1 MRRLFVVVLLLTSS
15 LFVQSLK
22 AQYYYYN
29 NRYYDGPVSFEAGGS
44 VGLMNSFT
52 DVGGKKGVG
61 KNFIK
66 DLNWKNTKP
75 SFGIFA
81 MATYKYALGLR
92 LEGTFGSVHAA
103 DSQLAKV
110 AASTSGRY
118 ERNLSFKS
126 KITDV
131 QLSLEVHPLFFRN
144 YDENEAPRLSP
155 YAVAG
160 IGFFM
165 FEPTAELKGR
175 TYSLQPL
182 RTEGQGFAEYRD
194 RTPYGLTQV
203 NFPLGIGVRYE
214 VNSFLNARLEVV
226 HRVLMTDYLDDV
238 SKDYVNPDLF
248 ATYLPS
254 TQAGVA
260 VQLFDRQ
267 GELNSGHQTVIGS
280 QRGDPKDN
288 DAYFSVQLKIS
299 VSLGRLRR

>member
-1 MRRLFVVVLLLTSS
+1 MRHPFAGALIILATLFHFSS
-15 LFVQSLK
+15 Q

-29 NRYYDGPVSFEAGGS
+29 NKYYDGPISFEVGGS

-52 DVGGKKGVG
+52 DLGGKKGIG

-66 DLNWKNTKP
+66 DLNWKNAKL
-75 SFGIFA
+75 SYGVFA

-92 LEGTFGSVHAA
+92 LEGTWGSVQAA

-126 KITDV
+126 KISDF
-131 QLSLEVHPLFFRN
+131 QLSLEVHPLFFRD
-144 YDENEAPRLSP
+144 YDEDQSPRLSP

-165 FEPTAELKGR
+165 FEPMAELNGR
-175 TYSLQPL
+175 MYSLQPL

-194 RTPYGLTQV
+194 RTPYSLTQV
-203 NFPLGIGVRYE
+203 NFPLGVGVRYE
-214 VNSFLNARLEVV
+214 LNSFLNARLELV

-238 SKDYVNPDLF
+238 SKTYVNPDLF
-248 ATYLPS
+248 ATYLPAN
-254 TQAGVA
+254 QAAVA
-260 VQLFDRQ
+260 IQLADRQ
-267 GELNSGHQTVIGS
+267 AELNPSHSTDING
-280 QRGDPKDN
+280 QRGDSKDN
-288 DAYFSVQLKIS
+288 DAYFTIQLKLS
-299 VSLGRLRR
+299 VNLGRLRR